1 MCRYALALMRTVDVV
16 SQEKDIKINQLINTL
31 FDIKFAYL
39 YLLNVTV
46 TVSMVSMVSIL
57 RLSDPDERK
66 EKGIVLIRL
75 YINMQKKIFISP
87 YLKSS

>member
-1 MCRYALALMRTVDVV
+1 MLFLKKKTLR
-16 SQEKDIKINQLINTL
+16 LINTL

-46 TVSMVSMVSIL
+46 TVSMVSIL
-57 RLSDPDERK
+57 RLSDPDEWK
-66 EKGIVLIRL
+66 EKGVVLIRL

>member
-1 MCRYALALMRTVDVV
+1 MRTVDVV

-57 RLSDPDERK
+57 RLSDPDEWK
-66 EKGIVLIRL
+66 EKGVVLIRL

>member
-1 MCRYALALMRTVDVV
+1 MLFLKKKTLR
-16 SQEKDIKINQLINTL
+16 LINTL

-57 RLSDPDERK
+57 RRSDPDEWK

-75 YINMQKKIFISP
+75 YINMQKENFHFSLLKIILI
-87 YLKSS
+87 YNYYTNE

>member
-1 MCRYALALMRTVDVV
+1 MLFLKKKTLR
-16 SQEKDIKINQLINTL
+16 LINTL

-46 TVSMVSMVSIL
+46 TVSMVSIL
-57 RLSDPDERK
+57 RRSDPDEWK
-66 EKGIVLIRL
+66 EKGVVLIRL

>member
-1 MCRYALALMRTVDVV
+1 MVRTVDVV
-16 SQEKDIKINQLINTL
+16 SQEKDIKINYNTL

-57 RLSDPDERK
+57 RLSDPDEWK

>member
-1 MCRYALALMRTVDVV
+1 MLFLKKKTLR
-16 SQEKDIKINQLINTL
+16 LINTL

-46 TVSMVSMVSIL
+46 TVSMVSIL
-57 RLSDPDERK
+57 RLSDPDEWK

-75 YINMQKKIFISP
+75 YINMQKKIVISP

>member
-1 MCRYALALMRTVDVV
+1 MLFLKKKTLR
-16 SQEKDIKINQLINTL
+16 LINTL

-66 EKGIVLIRL
+66 EKGVVLIRL

>member
-1 MCRYALALMRTVDVV
+1 MLFLKKKTLR
-16 SQEKDIKINQLINTL
+16 LINTL
-31 FDIKFAYL
+31 FGIKFAYL

-46 TVSMVSMVSIL
+46 TVSMVSIL

>member
-1 MCRYALALMRTVDVV
+1 MLFLKKKTLR
-16 SQEKDIKINQLINTL
+16 LINTP

>member
-1 MCRYALALMRTVDVV
+1 MLFLKKKTLR
-16 SQEKDIKINQLINTL
+16 LINTL

-57 RLSDPDERK
+57 RLSDPDERE
-66 EKGIVLIRL
+66 EKGVVLIRL

>member
-1 MCRYALALMRTVDVV
+1 MRTVDVV

>member
-1 MCRYALALMRTVDVV
+1 MLFLKKKTSR
-16 SQEKDIKINQLINTL
+16 LINTL

-57 RLSDPDERK
+57 RLSDPDEWK

>member
-1 MCRYALALMRTVDVV
+1 MRTVDVV

-31 FDIKFAYL
+31 FGIKFAYL

-46 TVSMVSMVSIL
+46 TVSMVSIL
-57 RLSDPDERK
+57 RLSDPDEWK
-66 EKGIVLIRL
+66 EKGIFLIRL
-75 YINMQKKIFISP
+75 NINMHKKIFISP

>member
-1 MCRYALALMRTVDVV
+1 MLFLKKKTLR
-16 SQEKDIKINQLINTL
+16 LINTL

-46 TVSMVSMVSIL
+46 SVSMVSIL